1 MLRLDRGG
9 VTRYGGGLEDDSFRR
24 QTQATWRPFP
34 RTEARAKVP
43 RTSAAITY
51 GGYAPVETVAHEF
64 RERFADDG
72 DLAGLKLFL
81 LAGLLV
87 LAALLKRGM

>member
-1 MLRLDRGG
+1 MLRLDWGASLGMAAGSKMIPSVARPKRRGVPSQG
-9 VTRYGGGLEDDSFRR
+9 RR
-24 QTQATWRPFP
+24 PGQRCRGP
-34 RTEARAKVP
+34 
-43 RTSAAITY
+43 SAAITY

-64 RERFADDG
+64 RERFAADG

-87 LAALLKRGM
+87 LAALLERGM